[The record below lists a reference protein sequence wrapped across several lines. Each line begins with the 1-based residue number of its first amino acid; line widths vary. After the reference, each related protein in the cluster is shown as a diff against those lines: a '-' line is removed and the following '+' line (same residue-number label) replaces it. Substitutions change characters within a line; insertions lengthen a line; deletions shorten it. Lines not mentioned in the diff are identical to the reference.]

1 MVIKVNYGKT
11 VILITIQNSFFVK
24 LQKYD
29 FDFRS
34 SQNNAFS
41 FFSFTFYQMV
51 DKKTLKISI
60 GKIIRL
66 VPNHLKAKKMC
77 KIAVKKLP
85 SVIKYVSDQ
94 YKSNEM

>member
-1 MVIKVNYGKT
+1 
-11 VILITIQNSFFVK
+11 
-24 LQKYD
+24 
-29 FDFRS
+29 
-34 SQNNAFS
+34 
-41 FFSFTFYQMV
+41 MV

-66 VPNHLKAKKMC
+66 VPNHLKAKMMC

-94 YKSNEM
+94 YKSNEMWNVTKENDGMLKFIPNYYEDKKCVIKQLIIILMH

>member
-1 MVIKVNYGKT
+1 
-11 VILITIQNSFFVK
+11 
-24 LQKYD
+24 
-29 FDFRS
+29 
-34 SQNNAFS
+34 
-41 FFSFTFYQMV
+41 MV
-51 DKKTLKISI
+51 DEKTLKISI

-94 YKSNEM
+94 YKSNEMWNVTKENDGMLKFIPDYYEDKKCVIKQLIIILMH

>member
-1 MVIKVNYGKT
+1 
-11 VILITIQNSFFVK
+11 
-24 LQKYD
+24 
-29 FDFRS
+29 
-34 SQNNAFS
+34 
-41 FFSFTFYQMV
+41 MV
-51 DKKTLKISI
+51 DRKTLKISI

-94 YKSNEM
+94 YKSNEMWNVTKENDRMLKFIPDYYEDKKCVIKQLIIILMH

>member
-1 MVIKVNYGKT
+1 
-11 VILITIQNSFFVK
+11 
-24 LQKYD
+24 
-29 FDFRS
+29 
-34 SQNNAFS
+34 
-41 FFSFTFYQMV
+41 MV
-51 DKKTLKISI
+51 DEKTLKISI

-94 YKSNEM
+94 YKSNEMWNVTKENDGMLEFIPDYYEDKKCVIKQSIIILMH

>member
-1 MVIKVNYGKT
+1 
-11 VILITIQNSFFVK
+11 
-24 LQKYD
+24 
-29 FDFRS
+29 
-34 SQNNAFS
+34 
-41 FFSFTFYQMV
+41 MV

-94 YKSNEM
+94 YKSNEMWNVTKENDRMLKFIPDYYEDKKCVIKQLIIILMH

>member
-1 MVIKVNYGKT
+1 
-11 VILITIQNSFFVK
+11 
-24 LQKYD
+24 
-29 FDFRS
+29 
-34 SQNNAFS
+34 
-41 FFSFTFYQMV
+41 MV

-94 YKSNEM
+94 YKSNEMWNVTKENDGMLKFIPDYYEDKKCVIKQLIIILMH

>member
-1 MVIKVNYGKT
+1 
-11 VILITIQNSFFVK
+11 
-24 LQKYD
+24 
-29 FDFRS
+29 
-34 SQNNAFS
+34 
-41 FFSFTFYQMV
+41 MV

>member
-1 MVIKVNYGKT
+1 
-11 VILITIQNSFFVK
+11 
-24 LQKYD
+24 
-29 FDFRS
+29 
-34 SQNNAFS
+34 
-41 FFSFTFYQMV
+41 MV
-51 DKKTLKISI
+51 DKKTLKVSI

-94 YKSNEM
+94 YKSNEMWNVTKENDGMLKFIPDYYEDKKCVIKQLIIILMH